1 MRKLIIGLLILAGLA
16 VVIDFSVAAYSEYRV
31 SRALRQGTD
40 LPADPAVAIRGV
52 SFLVQ
57 AAGGR
62 YDDVWIRASGNL
74 PHTPGEYE
82 FEANLTGVRIPLHDL
97 VDGSLKDVPAEQ
109 VASSLRIGP
118 TELGRLFTI
127 PDLQVKGPPQRDKS
141 DGTGGSGGSGMTA
154 ADDEPLCLF
163 GSLPELASVQYGTDK
178 VFVQAD
184 LSLDG
189 DQVKVVATGFCPQ
202 AGNDKTIPEEAIP
215 AATRSAVLAR
225 FTRTI
230 DIKELPFGV
239 HPTKVSAQGGWIVV
253 EGKGVNVTIDLDRLQ
268 RP

>member
-31 SRALRQGTD
+31 SRALRQGAD
-40 LPADPAVAIRGV
+40 LPADPSVAIRGV
-52 SFLVQ
+52 SFLGQ
-57 AAGGR
+57 AVGGR
-62 YDDVWIRASGNL
+62 YDDVWIRASGNF

-97 VDGSLKDVPAEQ
+97 VDGSLRNVPAEQ

-118 TELGRLFTI
+118 TELGRLFSI
-127 PDLQVKGPPQRDKS
+127 PDLQVRGPQQDKS
-141 DGTGGSGGSGMTA
+141 DGTGGSGGSGMTSTG
-154 ADDEPLCLF
+154 DEPLCLL
-163 GSLPELASVQYGTDK
+163 GSLPELPATQYGSSK

-184 LSLDG
+184 LSVDG
-189 DQVKVVATGFCPQ
+189 DQVKVVATGFCAQP
-202 AGNDKTIPEEAIP
+202 GNEKTIPEDAIPEAIRP
-215 AATRSAVLAR
+215 AVLAR

-239 HPTKVSAQGGWIVV
+239 HPTKVRADGGWIVA

-268 RP
+268 QP

>member
-31 SRALRQGTD
+31 SRALRQGAD

-52 SFLVQ
+52 SFLAQ
-57 AAGGR
+57 AVDGR
-62 YDDVWIRASGNL
+62 YDNIWIKAGGNR
-74 PHTPGEYE
+74 PHTSGEYE
-82 FEANLTGVRIPLHDL
+82 FETNLYGVRLPLRDL
-97 VDGSLKDVPAEQ
+97 VDGSLRNVPVER
-109 VASSLRIGP
+109 VESSLRIGP

-127 PDLQVKGPPQRDKS
+127 PDLQVRGPERDKS
-141 DGTGGSGGSGMTA
+141 DGTGGSGGSGMTTTG
-154 ADDEPLCLF
+154 DEPLCLL
-163 GSLPELASVQYGTDK
+163 GSLPDLPNTQYDTTK

-184 LSLDG
+184 LSIEG

-202 AGNDKTIPEEAIP
+202 PGNEKTIPETAIP
-215 AATRSAVLAR
+215 EPNRQAVLAR

-253 EGKGVNVTIDLDRLQ
+253 EGKGVNVTIDLDRWQ
-268 RP
+268 RS

>member
-31 SRALRQGTD
+31 SRALRQGAD

-52 SFLVQ
+52 SFLGQ
-57 AAGGR
+57 ALDGR

-82 FEANLTGVRIPLHDL
+82 LEATLTGVRVPLHDL
-97 VDGSLKDVPAEQ
+97 VDGSLRNVPAERVQ
-109 VASSLRIGP
+109 SSLRIGP
-118 TELGRLFTI
+118 TELGRLFSI
-127 PDLQVKGPPQRDKS
+127 PDLQVRGPERDKS
-141 DGTGGSGGSGMTA
+141 DGTGGSGGSGMTSTG
-154 ADDEPLCLF
+154 DEPLCLL
-163 GSLPELASVQYGTDK
+163 GSLPDPPNTQYDTAK

-184 LSLDG
+184 LSFDG
-189 DQVKVVATGFCPQ
+189 DQVKIVASGFCPQ
-202 AGNDKTIPEEAIP
+202 TGNEKTIPETAIP
-215 AATRSAVLAR
+215 EPSRQAVLAR

-239 HPTKVSAQGGWIVV
+239 HPTKVRAEGGWIVV

-268 RP
+268 QP

>member
-31 SRALRQGTD
+31 SRALREGAD
-40 LPADPAVAIRGV
+40 LPADPAVAIGGIQ
-52 SFLVQ
+52 FLGQ
-57 AAGGR
+57 GIDGR
-62 YDDVWIRASGNL
+62 YDSVLIRASGNQ

-82 FEANLTGVRIPLHDL
+82 LEALLTGVRLPLSDL
-97 VDGSLKDVPAEQ
+97 VDGSLRNVPVER
-109 VASSLRIGP
+109 VESSLRIGP
-118 TELGRLFTI
+118 TELGRLFNI
-127 PDLQVKGPPQRDKS
+127 PDLQVQGRVADKS
-141 DGTGGSGGSGMTA
+141 DGTGGSGGSGLTA

-163 GSLPELASVQYGTDK
+163 GKLPEFSGTQYGGGK
-178 VFVQAD
+178 VAVQAD
-184 LSLDG
+184 LLLDG
-189 DQVKVVATGFCPQ
+189 DRLNVVATGFCPKT
-202 AGNDKTIPEEAIP
+202 GNEKTIPAAAIP
-215 AATRSAVLAR
+215 ATEHPAVLAR

-239 HPTKVSAQGGWIVV
+239 HPTKVRTDGGWIVV

>member
-31 SRALRQGTD
+31 SRALRQGAD

-52 SFLVQ
+52 SFLTQ
-57 AAGGR
+57 AVGGR
-62 YDDVWIRASGNL
+62 YDDVWIKASGNL

-97 VDGSLKDVPAEQ
+97 VDGSLRSVPAEE

-127 PDLQVKGPPQRDKS
+127 PDLQVRGPQQDKS
-141 DGTGGSGGSGMTA
+141 DGTGGSGGSGMTSTG
-154 ADDEPLCLF
+154 DEPLCLL
-163 GSLPELASVQYGTDK
+163 GSLPELPTTQYGSSK

-189 DQVKVVATGFCPQ
+189 DQVKVVATGFCGA
-202 AGNDKTIPEEAIP
+202 AGNEKTVPETAIPEAIRP
-215 AATRSAVLAR
+215 AVLAR

-239 HPTKVSAQGGWIVV
+239 HPTKVRADGGWIVA

-268 RP
+268 QP